1 MSNLRL
7 QLILHIIV
15 FVWGFTGILG
25 KEITVGQ
32 NLLVWYRMLITFGA
46 LGIFMVLSRKNFIIP
61 IKDILKLSGVG
72 IIIALHW
79 IFFYGAIKIAN
90 VSVAVAC
97 MAIASFF
104 TAILQPIFTRTKII
118 KYELILGIGVI
129 IGVAVLMGV
138 ETKHTV
144 GFIWGILS
152 ALFAALFTVFNA
164 KLVKNRD
171 STVISF
177 YEMIGGFIGISIYLI
192 FTGELSWDGIHL
204 EQGDIINLFILS
216 IFCTAIPFVVS
227 VWIMKQLSPY
237 TVTISVNME
246 PVYTIILAVILYPNE
261 EKMHAGFYI
270 GTLIILLT
278 VFTNAYLK
286 WRERRKANEVAGLG
300 IVK

>member
-1 MSNLRL
+1 MQSNLRL
-7 QLILHIIV
+7 QIILHIIV

-32 NLLVWYRMLITFGA
+32 NVLVWYRMLITFGA
-46 LGIFMVLSRKNFIIP
+46 LGIFMALSGKKFVLP
-61 IKDILKLSGVG
+61 GKDILKLFGIG

-90 VSVAVAC
+90 VSVSVSC

-104 TAILQPIFTRTKII
+104 TAILQPVFTKTKII

-129 IGVAVLMGV
+129 IGVVVLMGV
-138 ETKHTV
+138 ETDHTV

-152 ALFAALFTVFNA
+152 AFFAAMFTVLNA
-164 KLVKNRD
+164 KMVKSMD

-177 YEMIGGFIGISIYLI
+177 YEMIGGFLGISVYN
-192 FTGELSWDGIHL
+192 FFNGDLSLQMISL
-204 EQGDIINLFILS
+204 ESHDILNLMILS

-227 VWIMKQLSPY
+227 VWIMKKLSPY
-237 TVTISVNME
+237 TVSISVNME
-246 PVYTIILAVILYPNE
+246 PVYTIILAVILYPGE

-286 WRERRKANEVAGLG
+286 WRTRNQKESLHH
-300 IVK
+300 

>member
-1 MSNLRL
+1 MQSNLRL

-32 NLLVWYRMLITFGA
+32 NVLVWYRMLITFGA
-46 LGIFMVLSRKNFIIP
+46 LGIFMALSGKKFVLLG
-61 IKDILKLSGVG
+61 KDILKLFGIG

-90 VSVAVAC
+90 VSVSVAC

-104 TAILQPIFTRTKII
+104 TALLQPLLSKTKII
-118 KYELILGIGVI
+118 KYELLLGIGVI

-138 ETKHTV
+138 ETDHTI

-152 ALFAALFTVFNA
+152 AFFAALFTVLNA
-164 KLVKNRD
+164 KMVKTLD

-177 YEMIGGFIGISIYLI
+177 YEMIGGFLGISIY
-192 FTGELSWDGIHL
+192 
-204 EQGDIINLFILS
+204 NLFSGDLTVEMISLESNDILNLMILS
-216 IFCTAIPFVVS
+216 IICTAIPFVVS

-237 TVTISVNME
+237 TISISVNME
-246 PVYTIILAVILYPNE
+246 PVYTIILAVILYPGE

-286 WRERRKANEVAGLG
+286 WRMRSKSEVN
-300 IVK
+300 IH

>member
-1 MSNLRL
+1 MQSNLRL

-32 NLLVWYRMLITFGA
+32 NVLVWYRMLITFGA
-46 LGIFMVLSRKNFIIP
+46 LGIFMALSGKKFVLP
-61 IKDILKLSGVG
+61 GKDILKLFGIG

-90 VSVAVAC
+90 VSVSVAC

-104 TAILQPIFTRTKII
+104 TALLQPLFTKTKII
-118 KYELILGIGVI
+118 KYELLLGIGVI

-138 ETKHTV
+138 ETDHTV

-152 ALFAALFTVFNA
+152 AFFAAMFTVLNA
-164 KLVKNRD
+164 KMVKSID

-177 YEMIGGFIGISIYLI
+177 YEMIGGFLGISIY
-192 FTGELSWDGIHL
+192 
-204 EQGDIINLFILS
+204 NLFSGDLTLKMITLESHDILNLMILS

-227 VWIMKQLSPY
+227 VWIMKKLSPY
-237 TVTISVNME
+237 TISISVNME
-246 PVYTIILAVILYPNE
+246 PVYTIILAVILYPGE

-286 WRERRKANEVAGLG
+286 WRTRNQKESLHH
-300 IVK
+300 